1 MRRSSIDGRCA
12 ERTLRGV
19 DDAGRDERIVL
30 WIERKPGAV
39 WAVGRTV
46 NLHQRPSGEPRPEDW
61 LFEGYELGDA
71 LQAAN
76 EALEDDVRVLEQ
88 DGSDENVKPFTRKEV
103 LPVLERFFF
112 GRR

>member
-1 MRRSSIDGRCA
+1 V
-12 ERTLRGV
+12 LRGF
-19 DDAGRDERIVL
+19 DDAGREEHIVI
-30 WIERKPGAV
+30 WIERKEGAV
-39 WAVGRTV
+39 WAVGRVV
-46 NLHQRPSGEPRPEDW
+46 NQQHRASDESRRADW

-76 EALEDDVRVLEQ
+76 EALEDDVEVLER
-88 DGSDENVKPFTRKEV
+88 DGATGMVKPFTRKEV

>member
-1 MRRSSIDGRCA
+1 MI
-12 ERTLRGV
+12 
-19 DDAGRDERIVL
+19 

-46 NLHQRPSGEPRPEDW
+46 NSHERPAGDPRPEEW

-71 LQAAN
+71 LDAAN

-88 DGSDENVKPFTRKEV
+88 DGATGVVRPFTRAEV
-103 LPVLERFFF
+103 IPFLERFFF